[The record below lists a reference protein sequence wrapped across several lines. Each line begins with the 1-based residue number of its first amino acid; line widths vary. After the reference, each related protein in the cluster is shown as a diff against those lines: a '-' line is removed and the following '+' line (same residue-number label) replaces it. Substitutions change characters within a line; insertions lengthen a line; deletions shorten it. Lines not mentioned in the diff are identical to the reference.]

1 VDTIRFSELL
11 HSPMT
16 LWVVSVSKEFKH
28 NVIAVVYDFD
38 GTLTPQ
44 PMQEYTILPKI
55 GIKDGKKFWKQ
66 VNEES
71 KRTNGEAIV
80 AYMRLMLEKSKSKR
94 FPVTAKI
101 LKELAKKINYF
112 PGVQAYFE
120 RINNYAKE
128 RFNRDIELRHY
139 VISSGLK
146 EIITGTSIAKYFYK
160 VFASEYYYDEYEAA
174 TFPNVIVNDTLKT
187 QFIFR
192 INKGKE
198 NLSENINLHMP
209 MSLRPIPFQNII
221 YIGDGLTDVPCMT
234 VIRKNGGYA
243 IAVYRSNNS
252 QGKKICKEL
261 LKAERVDFIAKA
273 DYKSG
278 TELDRLIKL
287 LLGNIVEGIRYGRES
302 FKQSEKYRL

>member
-1 VDTIRFSELL
+1 MIN
-11 HSPMT
+11 
-16 LWVVSVSKEFKH
+16 VSRKFKH

-44 PMQEYTILPKI
+44 PMQEYTILPEL
-55 GIKDGKKFWKQ
+55 GIKDGKRFWKQ
-66 VNEES
+66 VNQES
-71 KRTNGEAIV
+71 AQTNGEAIV
-80 AYMRLMLEKSKSKR
+80 TYMRLMLEKSKSRR
-94 FPVTAKI
+94 FSVTAQR
-101 LKELAKKINYF
+101 LKELAKNINYF
-112 PGVQAYFE
+112 PGVRTYFK
-120 RINNYAKE
+120 RINDYVKKQ
-128 RFNRDIELRHY
+128 FNRDIELRHY

-146 EIITGTSIAKYFYK
+146 EIISGTSIAKYFYK
-160 VFASEYYYDEYEAA
+160 VFASEYYYDEYGAA

-209 MSLRPIPFQNII
+209 VPLRPIPFQNIM

-243 IAVYRSNNS
+243 IAVYKSHSSR
-252 QGKKICKEL
+252 GKKTCREL
-261 LKAERVDFIAKA
+261 LKAERVNFIAKA

-278 TELDRLIKL
+278 TDLDRLIKL

-302 FKQSEKYRL
+302 FKQSEKYRS

>member
-1 VDTIRFSELL
+1 
-11 HSPMT
+11 M
-16 LWVVSVSKEFKH
+16 SKAFKH

-44 PMQEYTILPKI
+44 PMQEYTILPEI
-55 GIKDGKKFWKQ
+55 GIRDGRKFWNR

-71 KRTNGEAIV
+71 KRTNGEPIV
-80 AYMRLMLEKSKSKR
+80 AYMRLMLEESKSRR
-94 FPVTAKI
+94 FPLTAER
-101 LKELAKKINYF
+101 LKKLAKNVSYF
-112 PGVQAYFE
+112 PGVRTYFQ
-120 RINNYAKE
+120 RINNYVKKQFDE
-128 RFNRDIELRHY
+128 NIELRHY
-139 VISSGLK
+139 IISAGLK
-146 EIITGTSIAKYFYK
+146 EIISGTVIARHFYK
-160 VFASEYYYDEYEAA
+160 VFASQYYYDEYGAA

-209 MSLRPIPFQNII
+209 LPLRPIPFRNIM

-234 VIRKNGGYA
+234 VIRKNGGHA
-243 IAVYRSNNS
+243 IAVYKSHS
-252 QGKKICKEL
+252 SPGKKTCVQL
-261 LKAERVDFIAKA
+261 LKAERVNFVAKA
-273 DYKSG
+273 DYKGG

-302 FKQSEKYRL
+302 FKQSEKYRS

>member
-1 VDTIRFSELL
+1 MIN
-11 HSPMT
+11 
-16 LWVVSVSKEFKH
+16 VSRKFKH

-44 PMQEYTILPKI
+44 PMQEYTILPEL
-55 GIKDGKKFWKQ
+55 GIKDGKRFWKQ

-71 KRTNGEAIV
+71 ARTNGEAIV
-80 AYMRLMLEKSKSKR
+80 TYMRLMLEKSKAR
-94 FPVTAKI
+94 HFPVTAQR
-101 LKELAKKINYF
+101 LKKLAKNINYF
-112 PGVQAYFE
+112 PGVQTYFK
-120 RINNYAKE
+120 RINDYVKKQ
-128 RFNRDIELRHY
+128 FGQDIELRHY
-139 VISSGLK
+139 VISAGLK
-146 EIITGTSIAKYFYK
+146 EIISGTVIAKYLYK
-160 VFASEYYYDEYEAA
+160 VFASEYYYDEYGRA

-198 NLSENINLHMP
+198 NLNENINLHMP
-209 MSLRPIPFQNII
+209 VPLRPIPFQNIM

-243 IAVYRSNNS
+243 IAVYKSHSPR
-252 QGKKICKEL
+252 GKKICREL
-261 LKAERVDFIAKA
+261 LKAERVNFIAKA

-302 FKQSEKYRL
+302 FKQSEKYRS

>member
-1 VDTIRFSELL
+1 
-11 HSPMT
+11 M
-16 LWVVSVSKEFKH
+16 SKAFKH

-44 PMQEYTILPKI
+44 PMQEYTVLPEI
-55 GIKDGKKFWKQ
+55 GIRNGKKFWEQ

-71 KRTNGEAIV
+71 ARTNGEAIV

-94 FPVTAKI
+94 FPVTAQK

-112 PGVQAYFE
+112 PGVRTYFE
-120 RINNYAKE
+120 RINNYVKE
-128 RFNRDIELRHY
+128 RFDQDIELRHY

-146 EIITGTSIAKYFYK
+146 EIISGTSIAKYFYK
-160 VFASEYYYDEYEAA
+160 VFASEYYYDEYGAA

-209 MSLRPIPFQNII
+209 MHLRPIPFQNII

-243 IAVYRSNNS
+243 IAVYRPNDSP
-252 QGKKICKEL
+252 GKKICKEL

-273 DYKSG
+273 DYKSE

-302 FKQSEKYRL
+302 FNQSKKYRS

>member
-1 VDTIRFSELL
+1 
-11 HSPMT
+11 M
-16 LWVVSVSKEFKH
+16 SKAFK
-28 NVIAVVYDFD
+28 NNIIAVVYDFD

-44 PMQEYTILPKI
+44 PMQEYTILPEI

-66 VNEES
+66 VNQETAQ
-71 KRTNGEAIV
+71 TNGEGIIT
-80 AYMRLMLEKSKSKR
+80 YMRLMLEESKSR
-94 FPVTAKI
+94 HFPVTAEM
-101 LKELAKKINYF
+101 LKKSAKNINYF
-112 PGVQAYFE
+112 PGVQTYFK
-120 RINNYAKE
+120 RINDYVKKH
-128 RFNRDIELRHY
+128 FFSDIELRHY
-139 VISSGLK
+139 VISAGLK
-146 EIITGTSIAKYFYK
+146 EIISGASIAKYFYK
-160 VFASEYYYDEYEAA
+160 VFASEYYYDEYGAA

-209 MSLRPIPFQNII
+209 IHLRPIPFQNIL
-221 YIGDGLTDVPCMT
+221 YIGDGLTDIPCMT

-243 IAVYRSNNS
+243 IAVYKPHSSR
-252 QGKKICKEL
+252 GRKICKEL
-261 LKAERVDFIAKA
+261 LKAERVNFIAHA

-302 FKQSEKYRL
+302 FRQSKKYLS

>member
-1 VDTIRFSELL
+1 
-11 HSPMT
+11 M
-16 LWVVSVSKEFKH
+16 SKAFKH
-28 NVIAVVYDFD
+28 NIIAVVYDFD

-44 PMQEYTILPKI
+44 PMQEYTVLPEI
-55 GIKDGKKFWKQ
+55 GIKDGEKFWKQ

-71 KRTNGEAIV
+71 KRTSGEAIV
-80 AYMRLMLEKSKSKR
+80 TYMRLMLEKSKSR
-94 FPVTAKI
+94 HFPVTAQI
-101 LKELAKKINYF
+101 LKELAKKIDYF
-112 PGVQAYFE
+112 PGVETYFK
-120 RINNYAKE
+120 RINSYVKE
-128 RFNRDIELRHY
+128 RFGKDIELRHY

-146 EIITGTSIAKYFYK
+146 EIIKGASIAKYFYK
-160 VFASEYYYDEYEAA
+160 VFACEYYYNEYGAA
-174 TFPNVIVNDTLKT
+174 VFPNVIVNDTLKT

-209 MSLRPIPFQNII
+209 VPLRPIPFQNIL

-243 IAVYRSNNS
+243 IAVYKSNNS
-252 QGKKICKEL
+252 PGKNICREL

-273 DYKSG
+273 DYNSG

-302 FKQSEKYRL
+302 FRQSEKYRS

>member
-1 VDTIRFSELL
+1 
-11 HSPMT
+11 M
-16 LWVVSVSKEFKH
+16 SKAFKH

-44 PMQEYTILPKI
+44 PMQEYTVLPEI
-55 GIKDGKKFWKQ
+55 GIRNGKKFWEQ

-71 KRTNGEAIV
+71 ARTNGEAIV
-80 AYMRLMLEKSKSKR
+80 AYMRLMLEKSKSKH
-94 FPVTAKI
+94 FPVTAQK

-112 PGVQAYFE
+112 PGVRTYFE
-120 RINNYAKE
+120 RINNYVKK
-128 RFNRDIELRHY
+128 RFDKDIELRHY

-146 EIITGTSIAKYFYK
+146 EIISGTSIAKYFYK
-160 VFASEYYYDEYEAA
+160 IFASEYYYDEYGAA

-209 MSLRPIPFQNII
+209 MHLRPIPFQNII

-243 IAVYRSNNS
+243 IAVYRYNDSP
-252 QGKKICKEL
+252 GKKICKEL

-302 FKQSEKYRL
+302 FNQSKKYRS